1 MDITFIRN
9 IGGQIKPPFFVGIFA
24 ETEDN
29 NLVFWYT
36 KTLKSKQSKAPKIK
50 MRQQFLYNQDKEC
63 ARA

>member
-1 MDITFIRN
+1 MDISFFRKL
-9 IGGQIKPPFFVGIFA
+9 GGQIKPPFFLGTFA
-24 ETEDN
+24 ETESK

-36 KTLKSKQSKAPKIK
+36 KTPKDKQGKAPKIK